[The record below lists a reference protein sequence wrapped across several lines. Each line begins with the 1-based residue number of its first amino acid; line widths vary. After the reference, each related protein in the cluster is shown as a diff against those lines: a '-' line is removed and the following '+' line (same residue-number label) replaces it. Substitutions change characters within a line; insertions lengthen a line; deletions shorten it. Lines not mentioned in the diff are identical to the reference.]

1 MVDEKD
7 LNDFIPFILLGGL
20 GGAVRSLNE
29 GEPWRLVVTRIV
41 TGSFFAT
48 LGGLLSEVTGFPI
61 SVQYAIAGA
70 IGCCAS
76 EIMRM
81 IQERLP
87 SAIGKKIDP
96 TENEHKAKTPDNS
109 PD

>member
-1 MVDEKD
+1 MIDNKTVMHD
-7 LNDFIPFILLGGL
+7 LVPFIVLGGL

-29 GEPWRLVVTRIV
+29 KEPWKLILTRIL

-48 LGGLLSEVTGFPI
+48 LGGLLSEVTGFPL

-76 EIMRM
+76 EIMRT
-81 IQERLP
+81 IQEHLP
-87 SAIGKKIDP
+87 SVIGKKIDD
-96 TENEHKAKTPDNS
+96 TKTKSNK
-109 PD
+109 

>member
-1 MVDEKD
+1 MDDKTVMHD
-7 LNDFIPFILLGGL
+7 LVPFIVLGGL

-29 GEPWRLVVTRIV
+29 KEPWKLVLIRIV

-48 LGGLLSEVTGFPI
+48 LGGLLSEVTGFPL

-76 EIMRM
+76 EIMRT
-81 IQERLP
+81 IQQHLP
-87 SAIGKKIDP
+87 NAIGEKIDN
-96 TENEHKAKTPDNS
+96 TKNNK
-109 PD
+109 

>member
-1 MVDEKD
+1 MFENKSIND
-7 LNDFIPFILLGGL
+7 LIPFILLGGL

-29 GEPWRLVVTRIV
+29 NEPWRLVLVRIL
-41 TGSFFAT
+41 TGSFFAV

-76 EIMRM
+76 EIMRT
-81 IQERLP
+81 IQQHLP
-87 SAIGKKIDP
+87 NMVGKKIDD
-96 TENEHKAKTPDNS
+96 TENKSNK
-109 PD
+109 

>member
-1 MVDEKD
+1 MNEDKTLQD
-7 LNDFIPFILLGGL
+7 LIPFIVLGGL

-29 GEPWRLVVTRIV
+29 GEHWRAVLVRIV

-48 LGGLLSEVTGFPI
+48 LGGLLSEITGFPL

-76 EIMRM
+76 EIMRS
-81 IQERLP
+81 IQKHLP

-96 TENEHKAKTPDNS
+96 PTNHDNTETDE
-109 PD
+109 

>member
-1 MVDEKD
+1 MTDNKVMQD
-7 LNDFIPFILLGGL
+7 LVPFIVLGGL

-29 GEPWRLVVTRIV
+29 KEPWKLILTRIL

-48 LGGLLSEVTGFPI
+48 LGGLLSEVTGFPL

-76 EIMRM
+76 EIMRT
-81 IQERLP
+81 IQEHLP
-87 SAIGKKIDP
+87 SVIGKKIDD
-96 TENEHKAKTPDNS
+96 TETKSNK
-109 PD
+109 

>member
-1 MVDEKD
+1 MVENKD
-7 LNDFIPFILLGGL
+7 MQDLIPFIVLGGL

-29 GEPWRLVVTRIV
+29 GETWKAVLVRIV

-48 LGGLLSEVTGFPI
+48 LGGLLSEVTGFPL

-76 EIMRM
+76 EIMRSV
-81 IQERLP
+81 QKHLP

-96 TENEHKAKTPDNS
+96 ETLTHVDKPAESD
-109 PD
+109 

>member
-1 MVDEKD
+1 VTENKTVQD
-7 LNDFIPFILLGGL
+7 LIPFIVLGGL

-29 GEPWRLVVTRIV
+29 GEPWKAIIIRIV

-48 LGGLLSEVTGFPI
+48 LGGLLSEVTGFPL

-76 EIMRM
+76 EIMRSV
-81 IQERLP
+81 QRHLP
-87 SAIGKKIDP
+87 KAIGKKIDP
-96 TENEHKAKTPDNS
+96 PKTHK
-109 PD
+109 